1 MSDVVPAFL
10 AIILFVIT
18 LTTVAAAVIAS
29 ADEIQQAM
37 VSEEARTLPQV
48 DTEINTVPEHIAL
61 LASSTIELTLSN
73 DGNTSLGDF
82 ADWDVISEIR
92 QSTSNTD
99 PPLGLVQVYPRQ

>member
-1 MSDVVPAFL
+1 MGDVVSAFL
-10 AIILFVIT
+10 AIIRFLIT
-18 LTTVAAAVIAS
+18 LTTVAAAVITS

-48 DTEINTVPEHIAL
+48 ATEINTVPEHITL
-61 LASSTIELTLSN
+61 LASSNIELTLSN

-82 ADWDVISEIR
+82 ADWDVISEMG
-92 QSTSNTD
+92 QSTSSTD